1 MQIAVPFCGIAEL
14 ILRCNRISEIADDA
28 RLFERLFIDRDQP
41 DADGFKSLVDIDA
54 EGDALHIGCIHF
66 QRCDVL
72 LHFGKAG
79 IVVKSGNVIAQC
91 GQPCGLN
98 PCIGKTFPH
107 GFYGSDIVIQFI
119 KAVKE
124 MPQSDLLIGS
134 FVHSGKILHELDL
147 IKQLRHGLSQLRQ
160 MQNISED
167 LPAVCSD
174 IRIICDLR
182 KDIFDQAAFLCVA

>member
-1 MQIAVPFCGIAEL
+1 
-14 ILRCNRISEIADDA
+14 
-28 RLFERLFIDRDQP
+28 
-41 DADGFKSLVDIDA
+41 
-54 EGDALHIGCIHF
+54 
-66 QRCDVL
+66 
-72 LHFGKAG
+72 
-79 IVVKSGNVIAQC
+79 
-91 GQPCGLN
+91 
-98 PCIGKTFPH
+98 
-107 GFYGSDIVIQFI
+107 
-119 KAVKE
+119 